1 MEGGPEAFC
10 PIVTSLLPFFL
21 IPSTTPSMTPSQDIT
36 VKGDQIRQL
45 KADKATKEV
54 VTAQVVALNALKA
67 EYKTVAGKDYSP
79 PGKSAAAPK
88 KEKVAAVPAAK
99 KGPSKGELKKMEKK
113 EKKQDAKGGAAAHT
127 TTATNNS
134 TITNKASVAVAS
146 GPTLY
151 PCEDAQSTHM
161 VLAVAHAAD
170 IKLQR
175 GYGIKPGF
183 FGDKGPYLEMGFQVL
198 SGVDGAVRA
207 LAAGAASLASTRPA
221 VDDWLEW
228 GFRKLAS
235 AVSHASEGEEGGPR
249 LLQEMTVLEGAL
261 MKNPSSLLGSVSCS
275 GNSTYTL
282 ADLVL
287 APLAWQAL
295 QYFGEH
301 EYPLTREWATKLLHG
316 ERSPYAATA
325 AYVGEGGAFQ
335 GTNVKIEPRRGLLA
349 VITALFTSALH
360 KAYPEL
366 AGQDGFRTVDVAK
379 CSNAAFGD
387 YQCNSPMGI
396 YKALK
401 ALGIPSAPARPQD
414 VANAL
419 IAALPEKGRKEVCA
433 EVSVAGAGFINVK
446 IQEAYLQ
453 ARVRDILKRGGPQ
466 AAMARKLKVLVD
478 FSSPNIAK
486 EMHVGHLR
494 STIIGDSLCRM
505 FEFLGHDVMRVNHV
519 GDWGTQFGMLINYLK
534 EEYPDFMTNPPNI
547 TDLTGFY
554 KAAKA
559 RFDEDE
565 AFKERARVGVVELQA
580 GNMES
585 RAIWNL
591 LCDISRAEFQKV
603 YDRLDVKLEECG
615 ESFYNSRIPAAIEDL
630 QVKGLLQEDGGA
642 TIMWCGGKHQ
652 IPLMVRKSDGGYGYD
667 STDLAAIKYRLQEL
681 DRDWVIYITDAGQAT
696 HFHMIFDAARLVG
709 WVDEEHGRHRLDH
722 VGFGVV
728 QGEDGKRF
736 KTRSGDTVRLVDL
749 LDEAVVR
756 MTASLG
762 DRIMEGKSSLTE
774 EEALEA
780 ASALGYGAVKYAD
793 LKQNPG
799 TDYQFSYDRMLD
811 TKGDT
816 AIYLL
821 FTCARFHSILR
832 KAEEEKGIDVKG
844 LVATGEVVLEHPTE
858 RALALEL
865 AQFAEALQ
873 QAVLELMPNR
883 LTSYVFFLS
892 ARGTDFLEAC
902 HVLTHPRRLVL
913 VQATAATIARC
924 LELLGIKPLTK
935 I

>member
-1 MEGGPEAFC
+1 VA
-10 PIVTSLLPFFL
+10 
-21 IPSTTPSMTPSQDIT
+21 
-36 VKGDQIRQL
+36 
-45 KADKATKEV
+45 
-54 VTAQVVALNALKA
+54 ALNALKA
-67 EYKTVAGKDYSP
+67 EYKTVVGKDFAP
-79 PGKSAAAPK
+79 PGQPAAAPK
-88 KEKVAAVPAAK
+88 KEKKAAAEPAAK
-99 KGPSKGELKKMEKK
+99 EGPSKGELKKMDKK
-113 EKKQDAKGGAAAHT
+113 AKKQEAKEGAAAHT

-134 TITNKASVAVAS
+134 TTNNKAAVAVAS

-151 PCEDAQSTHM
+151 PGDDVQSTHM
-161 VLAVAHAAD
+161 VLAVAHAAGS
-170 IKLQR
+170 KLQR
-175 GYGIKPGF
+175 GYRSKPGF
-183 FGDKGPYLEMGFQVL
+183 FGGKGPYLEMGTQVL
-198 SGVDGAVRA
+198 SGVEGAVRA
-207 LAAGAASLASTRPA
+207 VAAGAASLASTRPA

-235 AVSHASEGEEGGPR
+235 AASHASEGEEGGPR

-261 MKNPSSLLGSVSCS
+261 TKNPSSLLAGSDCS
-275 GNSTYTL
+275 SSSSTL

-287 APLAWQAL
+287 APLAMQAL

-301 EYPLTREWATKLLHG
+301 EYPLTRAWATKVVQG
-316 ERSPYAATA
+316 EGSPYAATA
-325 AYVGEGGAFQ
+325 ALVGEGGAFQ
-335 GTNVKIEPRRGLLA
+335 GTDVKVDPRRGLLA
-349 VITALFTSALH
+349 VVTALFTAAMH

-366 AGQDGFRTVDVAK
+366 AGQEGFRTVDVAK

-401 ALGIPSAPARPQD
+401 ALGLPSAPARPQD

-446 IQEAYLQ
+446 IQKAYLQ
-453 ARVRDILKRGGPQ
+453 ARVQDILKNGGPQ

-505 FEFLGHDVMRVNHV
+505 FEFLGHDVKRVNHV

-534 EEYPDFMTNPPNI
+534 EEYPDFMQNPPNI

-554 KAAKA
+554 KAAKG

-580 GNMES
+580 GNVES

-591 LCDISRAEFQKV
+591 LCDISRVEFQKV

-615 ESFYNSRIPAAIEDL
+615 ESFYNSRIPAAIEAL
-630 QVKGLLQEDGGA
+630 QAKGLLQEDGGA

-667 STDLAAIKYRLQEL
+667 STDLAAIRYRLQEL

-709 WVDEEHGRHRLDH
+709 WVYEEHGRHRLDH

-762 DRIMEGKSSLTE
+762 ERIKEGKSSLTE
-774 EEALEA
+774 VEALEA

-832 KAEEEKGIDVKG
+832 KAEEEKGIDVKA
-844 LVATGEVVLEHPTE
+844 LVAGGEVVLEHPTE

-873 QAVLELMPNR
+873 QAVFELMPNR